1 MTFLID
7 AAKWYNAEPH
17 QIKAWEALEAKI
29 PQYLIDEFKTA
40 YRGSQKPP
48 VAVPPT
54 AYKGDLITKE
64 VFEQLTGYQA
74 HLFTQQECD
83 DCNKMLKETG
93 FIKDLDA
100 VCMLMANILH
110 ETGNMRWLKELAS
123 GEAYEWRSDLGN
135 VSPGDGPRYKGAGV
149 LQLTGRYNYS
159 RLSKS
164 LNDPRVME
172 GCDYVAKTYPFRSA
186 VPWIRE
192 NNLLTIAKTKGF
204 EAVCVRI
211 NGGYNGYNDRLK
223 KYRICER
230 VFIG

>member
-1 MTFLID
+1 MSYLSE
-7 AAKWYNAEPH
+7 AAYWYNREPH
-17 QIKAWEALEAKI
+17 QTAAWDALEERL
-29 PQYLIDEFKTA
+29 PQHIIREFKEA
-40 YRGSQKPP
+40 YRASQAPLKPEKP
-48 VAVPPT
+48 QLT
-54 AYKGDLITKE
+54 ITKE
-64 VFEQLTGYQA
+64 IFSELTGYAA

-83 DCNKMLKETG
+83 DCNKMLDETG
-93 FIKDLDA
+93 FRSSPELA
-100 VCMLMANILH
+100 CMLLANILH

-172 GCDYVAKTYPFRSA
+172 GCDYVASTYPFRSA

-192 NNLLTIAKTKGF
+192 NNLLEVARSQGF
-204 EAVCVRI
+204 DSVCVRI
-211 NGGYNGYNDRLK
+211 NGGWNGISDRRA
-223 KYRICER
+223 KYQICKD
-230 VFIG
+230 VLLG